1 MELRN
6 ALAQIDE
13 IRQSLARAQ
22 VFRGYRSLTTAI
34 TGILA
39 LLTATVHGLWEPT
52 HVETAVALWVG
63 AAVLSLVVVGT
74 EMAIRC
80 IRSRSEMQKQ
90 MTLAAGEQFVPCVV
104 AGALLT
110 YVLLR
115 FAPQTVWM
123 LPGLWAMLLAMG
135 VLASRPVLPRGVTLV
150 GAYYLLAGLL
160 CLATGSHAPSFSPIE
175 MGVVFGLGQFFA
187 AAVLWWSLERNHV
200 SREE

>member
-1 MELRN
+1 MELHN

-22 VFRGYRSLTTAI
+22 VFRGYRSLTTAF
-34 TGILA
+34 TGVVA
-39 LLTATVHGLWEPT
+39 LFTAGVHGLWQPA
-52 HVETAVALWVG
+52 HVETAVALWIG
-63 AAVLSLVVVGT
+63 AAALSMIVVGT
-74 EMAIRC
+74 EMAVRC
-80 IRSRSEMQKQ
+80 IRSGSALQKQ
-90 MTLAAGEQFVPCVV
+90 MTLAAAEQFAPCVV

-115 FAPQTVWM
+115 FAPQAVWM
-123 LPGLWAMLLAMG
+123 LPGLWAMLLALG

-160 CLATGSHAPSFSPIE
+160 CLATGAHVASFSPIE
-175 MGVVFGLGQFFA
+175 MGLVFGTGQFLA
-187 AAVLWWSLERNHV
+187 AGVLWWSLERNHV